1 MRLNFKMADMDLRL
15 IPEFDGSGPTPVSEW
30 WAKAELVCQLRGVK
44 DLEKVIPLRLTGG
57 AFAVYQQLSDEH
69 KASGDKLKEA
79 LLAAFAQDPF
89 LAYEQ
94 FIGRKLRP
102 GEAAD
107 VYLADLR
114 RLASL
119 FGGVSD
125 TALACAFAAGLPDS
139 VRQILRAG
147 SRMEA
152 LSLEQLLT
160 RARSIMADD
169 GYGVAAAAT
178 GRGGF
183 GGIRR
188 PPPPRGAGGGGGGGW
203 PQSADAGSR
212 GPARGADGGGGI
224 LCFVCNGP
232 NHLARDCLQRRRNP
246 NGGQRSHGRCYRC
259 GDGGHTAATCQ
270 GNDAGE
276 ESAPASSPNCR

>member
-1 MRLNFKMADMDLRL
+1 M
-15 IPEFDGSGPTPVSEW
+15 
-30 WAKAELVCQLRGVK
+30 
-44 DLEKVIPLRLTGG
+44 
-57 AFAVYQQLSDEH
+57 YQQLSDEQ
-69 KASGDKLKEA
+69 KGSGAKLKEA
-79 LLAAFAQDPF
+79 LLAAFAQDSF

-147 SRMEA
+147 SRME
-152 LSLEQLLT
+152 SLRLDQLLA

-178 GRGGF
+178 GRSAF
-183 GGIRR
+183 GGGRR
-188 PPPPRGAGGGGGGGW
+188 PPPPRGAGGGGGQS
-203 PQSADAGSR
+203 QSAGAGSR
-212 GPARGADGGGGI
+212 GPARGADGGGM

-232 NHLARDCLQRRRNP
+232 NHLARDCLLRRRSP
-246 NGGQRSHGRCYRC
+246 NGGQRSHVRCYRC
-259 GDGGHTAATCQ
+259 GNGGHTAATCQ
-270 GNDAGE
+270 GNDTGE
-276 ESAPASSPNCR
+276 ESAPAFSPDSR